1 MWGVT
6 ACWLPAS
13 CWTHPARYWN
23 LDGNGLEKALA
34 VGAPAAARVVVVLV
48 EEHDP
53 HDVDQEPAH
62 TRPQAP
68 QVVGAT
74 GTGGGPVVLALLVAV
89 SIP

>member
-1 MWGVT
+1 VGG
-6 ACWLPAS
+6 AGFQLAAGS
-13 CWTHPARYWN
+13 HPAPGWS
-23 LDGNGLEKALA
+23 LDGNGLGKALA
-34 VGAPAAARVVVVLV
+34 VGTPAAARVVVVLV

-62 TRPQAP
+62 TRPQGP
-68 QVVGAT
+68 QGVGAT